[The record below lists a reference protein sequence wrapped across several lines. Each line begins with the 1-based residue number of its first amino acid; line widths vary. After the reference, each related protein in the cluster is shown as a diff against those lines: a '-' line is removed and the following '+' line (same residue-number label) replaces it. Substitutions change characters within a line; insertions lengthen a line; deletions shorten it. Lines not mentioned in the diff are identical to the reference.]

1 MHEVFMKFVICKLLS
16 VVLSVVI
23 LLGFF
28 IAGSYLVVACTSG
41 LEEIGSDDLIDM
53 LSNLSEDGAGLLGS
67 NLSDFKLALPVFD

>member
-28 IAGSYLVVACTSG
+28 IAGSYLVVACTSC